1 MSVKHSLLAL
11 LYEKPRHGYELK
23 VEFES
28 LVEGLWPLNA
38 GQVYTT
44 LDRLERDSL
53 VESPGH
59 DKKDRKLYTITQA
72 GKEELWSWLE
82 EPVGRSLF
90 KDEFY
95 VKFLCASRVSFENK
109 KRMIKNQKESIIKDI
124 LHFTQLRKQMSLTG
138 NDTMGLLIEG
148 ALLHLEADMK
158 WLNTIEAEMKDTGQS
173 VISD

>member
-23 VEFES
+23 TGFEA

-44 LDRLERDSL
+44 LDRLERDAL

-59 DKKDRKLYTITQA
+59 DKKDRKLYTITEA

-95 VKFLCASRVSFENK
+95 MKILCASHISYENWK
-109 KRMIKNQKESIIKDI
+109 NMISNQKETMLKDI
-124 LHFTQLRKQMSLTG
+124 LHLTQLRKQMGLSG
-138 NDTMGLLIEG
+138 NDTMKLLIEG

-158 WLNTIEAEMKDTGQS
+158 WLERIEEEF
-173 VISD
+173 